1 MSGTSSQPHA
11 AGGAERR
18 RQERRECIST
28 GVLNTGE
35 DSASCTVVNISE
47 GGGAIIVNA
56 ASPLAI
62 GRKVVIAT
70 PEIGE
75 IETVVR
81 WAAHPRYG
89 LQLAQSEAP
98 QQYRN
103 FFASLSTERILASR
117 TEFFN
122 LGSDAQQR
130 VAALAPL
137 IAREMPPALDK
148 LYHRIN
154 QTKGMRELFESPA
167 AMECARAKQMKHWR
181 DLSSGVLTPAYLD
194 SVRRVGETH
203 ARIGLEPHWYIGGY
217 AMVLEHLI
225 ESVVAA
231 RAPRAFSRRAAALE
245 SVELGRSLSALAK
258 MVLMDVGSAVSAYL
272 DAANEARLAG
282 EAETITQERTL
293 VADSIGEGLVELARR
308 NLGYRMNGRLP
319 DVYRRLQTNY
329 NSALDQLDAAM
340 GSAKEIVA
348 AVNSGVGEIANAA
361 DDLSARTERQ
371 AASLQE
377 TASALN
383 EITGAAAAT
392 AASVA
397 QAQQGVATANKAV
410 EQSADIVSRAVEAMQ
425 KIAGSSRKIV
435 HFIGVIDEIA
445 FQTNLLAL
453 NAGVEAARAGD
464 AGRGFSVVA
473 AEVRALALRAAEAA
487 KEIKA
492 LLSDSSRHVDEGV
505 SLVDATGATL
515 TQISGQVTAINA
527 AMGEVSTSA
536 AAQANGLREINSA
549 IADMDQVT
557 QQNAAMAEQ
566 STAACRAALSETER
580 LAELVATFKLSQA
593 GAGGSG
599 QRLVAPPR
607 RAA

>member
-1 MSGTSSQPHA
+1 
-11 AGGAERR
+11 
-18 RQERRECIST
+18 
-28 GVLNTGE
+28 
-35 DSASCTVVNISE
+35 
-47 GGGAIIVNA
+47 
-56 ASPLAI
+56 
-62 GRKVVIAT
+62 
-70 PEIGE
+70 
-75 IETVVR
+75 
-81 WAAHPRYG
+81 
-89 LQLAQSEAP
+89 
-98 QQYRN
+98 
-103 FFASLSTERILASR
+103 
-117 TEFFN
+117 
-122 LGSDAQQR
+122 
-130 VAALAPL
+130 
-137 IAREMPPALDK
+137 
-148 LYHRIN
+148 
-154 QTKGMRELFESPA
+154 
-167 AMECARAKQMKHWR
+167 
-181 DLSSGVLTPAYLD
+181 
-194 SVRRVGETH
+194 
-203 ARIGLEPHWYIGGY
+203 
-217 AMVLEHLI
+217 
-225 ESVVAA
+225 
-231 RAPRAFSRRAAALE
+231 
-245 SVELGRSLSALAK
+245 
-258 MVLMDVGSAVSAYL
+258 
-272 DAANEARLAG
+272 
-282 EAETITQERTL
+282 
-293 VADSIGEGLVELARR
+293 
-308 NLGYRMNGRLP
+308 MNGALP

-453 NAGVEAARAGD
+453 NAGVEAARAGE

-487 KEIKA
+487 KEIKS

-515 TQISGQVTAINA
+515 TQIAGQVTAINT

-536 AAQANGLREINSA
+536 AAQANGLREINGA

-566 STAACRAALSETER
+566 STAACRAALSETEK

-593 GAGGSG
+593 GAPSSAP
-599 QRLVAPPR
+599 RLVAPPR
-607 RAA
+607 RVA